1 MERRDKKMYR
11 AFNSL
16 IFKLLLV
23 FIAGWLA
30 FGFMYINDLGWIVL
44 LAFIVAII
52 NYLIGDLILIRAAGN
67 VTAAIVDGIIAGLTA
82 YILDLLVVKFSTTL
96 VTILIFSAII
106 VVAEYFFNQYLVK
119 DHKIKE

>member
-1 MERRDKKMYR
+1 MNR
-11 AFNSL
+11 ALSSL

-44 LAFIVAII
+44 LAFIVTII
-52 NYLIGDLILIRAAGN
+52 NYVIGDLILLRKAGN
-67 VTAAIVDGIIAGLTA
+67 VIAAITDGIIAGLTA
-82 YILDLLVVKFSTTL
+82 YVLDILVVRFDTNF

-106 VVAEYFFNQYLVK
+106 VVAEYFFHQYLVS
-119 DHKIKE
+119 DHKIAD